1 MEVDMTV
8 EQWLGKDNTLG
19 IDIWNKK
26 YRYNNESFDEWLDRV
41 SGGDKELRQLIL
53 EKKFLFGGRILSNR
67 GLDKLG
73 EKVTLSNCYV
83 ITPPED
89 NIESIFNCAGKLAR
103 TFSYGGGC
111 GIDISNL
118 APKGAKVKNTA
129 KETSGAVSFM
139 DLYSLVTGLIGQN
152 GRRGALM
159 ISIDCN
165 HPDLEDFINVKSDLN
180 KVTKANI
187 SIKITDEFMNAVKNR
202 EKYKLS
208 FARPETGEVIEK
220 EIVAYEF
227 FHKMCEMN
235 WDYAE
240 PGMLFWDR
248 IENWNLLSEDKNF
261 SYAGTNPLANLKRAD
276 LKPFL
281 IDLDEDYNST
291 GRKFKYSVND

>member
-1 MEVDMTV
+1 
-8 EQWLGKDNTLG
+8 
-19 IDIWNKK
+19 
-26 YRYNNESFDEWLDRV
+26 
-41 SGGDKELRQLIL
+41 
-53 EKKFLFGGRILSNR
+53 
-67 GLDKLG
+67 
-73 EKVTLSNCYV
+73 
-83 ITPPED
+83 
-89 NIESIFNCAGKLAR
+89 
-103 TFSYGGGC
+103 
-111 GIDISNL
+111 
-118 APKGAKVKNTA
+118 
-129 KETSGAVSFM
+129 M

-208 FARPETGEVIEK
+208 FTREETGEVIEK
-220 EIVAYEF
+220 EIDAYE
-227 FHKMCEMN
+227 
-235 WDYAE
+235 
-240 PGMLFWDR
+240 
-248 IENWNLLSEDKNF
+248 LLSEDKNF